1 MTIQDASGAP
11 GSGVGST
18 SNARVL
24 VAAQCAVAGVACLLW
39 PWFGWI
45 AAFAVAIRFAV
56 LARRAQD
63 RNLFRL
69 AGWTML
75 VLGLVSMAATAVLW
89 TGLDQ
94 VNLG

>member
-1 MTIQDASGAP
+1 M
-11 GSGVGST
+11 
-18 SNARVL
+18 
-24 VAAQCAVAGVACLLW
+24 VACLLW

-45 AAFAVAIRFAV
+45 AAFAVAIRFVV

-69 AGWTML
+69 AGWAML
-75 VLGLVSMAATAVLW
+75 VLGLVSMAVTAVLW
-89 TGLDQ
+89 TGVDQ